1 MNKTKGWSAASPNY
15 QVGWCRV
22 VPGLQTS
29 TRYQLQTFVYKLK
42 LQFNIDEILHHNNW
56 VNPNEKVVENTWIP
70 NACLQDNEITIKI
83 KRLSG
88 TIAVLSG
95 IEIESEEVGGSGG
108 PQGKDVKH
116 LNTLPLL
123 SIYQNPAK
131 GIIKIQFNS
140 PDERMIMIKLYDV
153 SGRLVDEQ
161 NISKSKIGRNE
172 VLIRPKGCGIYF
184 VFFETEDYKKIEK
197 VVLLK

>member
-1 MNKTKGWSAASPNY
+1 
-15 QVGWCRV
+15 
-22 VPGLQTS
+22 
-29 TRYQLQTFVYKLK
+29 
-42 LQFNIDEILHHNNW
+42 